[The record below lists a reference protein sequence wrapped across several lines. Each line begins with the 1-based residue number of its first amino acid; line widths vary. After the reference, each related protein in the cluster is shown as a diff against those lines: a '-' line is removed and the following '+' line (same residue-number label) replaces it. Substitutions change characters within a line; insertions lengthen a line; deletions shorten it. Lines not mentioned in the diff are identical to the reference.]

1 MACSLQHQVLLSDK
15 FSWMF
20 PPKVNY
26 TRENY
31 GTATEKLAF
40 ECDKG
45 FSGAVTNLHQQTFIV
60 NIHVWQVES

>member
-1 MACSLQHQVLLSDK
+1 MVYSLQHQVLLSDK

-31 GTATEKLAF
+31 GIATEKLAF
-40 ECDKG
+40 ECNKS
-45 FSGAVTNLHQQTFIV
+45 FSGPVTNLYQQTFIV
-60 NIHVWQVES
+60 KIHVWQVES